1 MRRSSRC
8 RPARKATIRVNIVSP
23 GVVKSPLWANM
34 TVADR
39 EALYRQTVEKL
50 PVGHVGEVEE
60 IAEAYLYLMRQT
72 YGTAQVLMVDGG
84 GALA

>member
-1 MRRSSRC
+1 M
-8 RPARKATIRVNIVSP
+8 AV
-23 GVVKSPLWANM
+23 
-34 TVADR
+34 DR
-39 EALYRQTVEKL
+39 EALYRQTAEEL

-72 YGTAQVLMVDGG
+72 YGTAQVLRVDGG

>member
-1 MRRSSRC
+1 MS
-8 RPARKATIRVNIVSP
+8 
-23 GVVKSPLWANM
+23 
-34 TVADR
+34 
-39 EALYRQTVEKL
+39 
-50 PVGHVGEVEE
+50 GEVEE